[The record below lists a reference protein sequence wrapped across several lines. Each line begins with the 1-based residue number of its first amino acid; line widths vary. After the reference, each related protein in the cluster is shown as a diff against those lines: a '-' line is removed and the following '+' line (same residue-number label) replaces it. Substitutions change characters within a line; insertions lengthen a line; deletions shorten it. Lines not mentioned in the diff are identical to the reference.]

1 MELVLLLSWIFGKMT
16 HVVDMLFDG
25 LIILPGAGD
34 IVLDLFDI
42 LLKVLFFAGEDL

>member
-1 MELVLLLSWIFGKMT
+1 MELVLLLSWMLGRMT

-25 LIILPGAGD
+25 LIVFPGAGD

-42 LLKVLFFAGEDL
+42 LLKVLFFADEDL